1 MRKLLFI
8 VVPLMALVAVA
19 CGGDDPTPTPIIIEV
34 EVPVD
39 REVIREVEVPAT
51 PQIVE
56 RETRVQVI
64 VTATPT
70 PTALPTE
77 LDAILKAA
85 AAEGIVEFRWLTPPS
100 SMVSTWEAAFNQRF
114 GFPVDMQTTVQHPVR
129 AALTL
134 AQEHEAGKLTN
145 DLYQGSSP
153 LNRGPYSVGAM
164 QSVDWMGTFAP
175 LFDDRGQQKLQALVD
190 EVEPDIADACLPFY
204 HVAYPIGYN
213 TNLVTADEVPDTFEG
228 LLDPKWEN
236 KVSWQ
241 DGGFPMGTMG
251 LSWGRERT
259 VAFAKGLKDN
269 GVIIGVGGGSSAVVN
284 AVVTGEASLGVAGYN
299 TWLELMDEGAPLS
312 FKFVSNDIT
321 PFFMLNFCALKGS
334 HPNIAQL
341 FMVWAVVEGREL
353 VAGPPTY
360 RARIDD
366 EAGPLGEILKAAN
379 VDLSK
384 FVTWSDAEGGASRT
398 SIRLEAVKEFTE

>member
-1 MRKLLFI
+1 VRKLLLI
-8 VVPLMALVAVA
+8 VVPLMALVAMA
-19 CGGDDPTPTPIIIEV
+19 CGGGPTPTPIII

-39 REVIREVEVPAT
+39 REVIREVPVDREVIREIEVP
-51 PQIVE
+51 

-77 LDAILKAA
+77 LDAILEAA
-85 AAEGIVEFRWLTPPS
+85 AAEGVVEFRWLTPPRG
-100 SMVSTWEAAFNQRF
+100 MVSTWQAAFFQRF
-114 GFPVDMQTTVQHPVR
+114 GFPVDIQTTVQHPVR
-129 AALTL
+129 ASLSL
-134 AQEHEAGKLTN
+134 SQEFQAGKMTN
-145 DLYQGSSP
+145 DIYQGSSP
-153 LNRGPYSVGAM
+153 LNRGPYKAGAM
-164 QSVDWMGTFAP
+164 QSVDWMGTFGP
-175 LFDDRGQQKLQALVD
+175 LFDDRGQQKLQALTD
-190 EVEPDIADACLPFY
+190 EIEPDIADACLPFY

-213 TNLVTADEVPDTFEG
+213 TDKVSADEVPDTFEG
-228 LLDPKWEN
+228 LLDAKWEN

-269 GVIIGVGGGSSAVVN
+269 GVIIGVGGGSSAVVQS
-284 AVVTGEASLGVAGYN
+284 VVTGEASLGVASYN
-299 TWLELMDEGAPLS
+299 NWLELIADGAPVN

-321 PFFMLNFCALKGS
+321 PYFMLNFCALAGS
-334 HPNIAQL
+334 HPNMAQL
-341 FMVWAVVEGREL
+341 FIVWSTVEGRDL
-353 VAGPPTY
+353 IAGSPAY

-366 EAGPLGEILKAAN
+366 KAGPLGEVLKAQK

-384 FVTWSDAEGGASRT
+384 FITWADAEGGALRT
-398 SIRLEAVKEFTE
+398 SIRLEAVKEFTN